1 MESCYIWFV
10 ISLEYPSAYVYSCCS
25 GKIQNWGLSRGY
37 INPILSHFCLFF
49 EILLSSFTF
58 FTLESCYIWLTF
70 ILEYPSA
77 YVYSCCPGKIQNWFH
92 QGVHKP
98 FFSHFCLFSGIF
110 CLFLQFFTLEFC
122 YIWFTLSLEYSSA
135 YVYSFV
141 LVKFKIWVYLGVCK
155 PCFDPYCPFSEIF
168 SISSI
173 LYLESFWVHNAVC
186 FKLVL
191 APSDLIA
198 CGLFSIIFG

>member
-1 MESCYIWFV
+1 M
-10 ISLEYPSAYVYSCCS
+10 
-25 GKIQNWGLSRGY
+25 
-37 INPILSHFCLFF
+37 SHFCLFF
-49 EILLSSFTF
+49 EIFCLFLKFS
-58 FTLESCYIWLTF
+58 TLESCYIWF
-70 ILEYPSA
+70 VPSLEYPSA

-198 CGLFSIIFG
+198 CGLF